1 MAGIQRAAPAQDH
14 TAGHQA
20 AGPQAAGIA
29 GPVAAD
35 AADDRFELFDL
46 RVEVVAPEGVPI
58 QCNARVGDWFEVR
71 GELLHFPPGQPFSM
85 YSLAALLPL
94 LPAKQR
100 PTHPN
105 DWMSTDAEV
114 ACPDPHCP
122 TRFRITRI
130 GKRFFSH
137 AQTTAVPL
145 PAVGGG
151 SA

>member
-1 MAGIQRAAPAQDH
+1 MDRTAGDPAAVTQPACMAGPAVPE
-14 TAGHQA
+14 A
-20 AGPQAAGIA
+20 
-29 GPVAAD
+29 V
-35 AADDRFELFDL
+35 DDRFELFDL
-46 RVEVVAPEGVPI
+46 RVEVVAPEGAHI

-122 TRFRITRI
+122 TRFRITRL
-130 GKRFFSH
+130 GRRVFSH

-145 PAVGGG
+145 PSMSGEA
-151 SA
+151 A

>member
-1 MAGIQRAAPAQDH
+1 MAGIQGAPGQAHLPQPAQARSAVTDD
-14 TAGHQA
+14 
-20 AGPQAAGIA
+20 AGPAVQ
-29 GPVAAD
+29 PND
-35 AADDRFELFDL
+35 HFELFDL
-46 RVEVVAPEGVPI
+46 RVEVVAPEGARI

-122 TRFRITRI
+122 TRFRITRL
-130 GKRFFSH
+130 GRRVFSH

-145 PAVGGG
+145 PSISGEPA
-151 SA
+151 

>member
-1 MAGIQRAAPAQDH
+1 MDRTAGEPAAGTQSARTAAPAVPE
-14 TAGHQA
+14 A
-20 AGPQAAGIA
+20 
-29 GPVAAD
+29 V
-35 AADDRFELFDL
+35 DDRFELFDL

-130 GKRFFSH
+130 GKRVFSH

-145 PAVGGG
+145 PAAAGA

>member
-1 MAGIQRAAPAQDH
+1 MDRTATHPSAGSQPARRQ
-14 TAGHQA
+14 GP
-20 AGPQAAGIA
+20 AGPEA
-29 GPVAAD
+29 V
-35 AADDRFELFDL
+35 DDRFELFDL
-46 RVEVVAPEGVPI
+46 RVEVVAPEGARI

-122 TRFRITRI
+122 TRFRITRL
-130 GKRFFSH
+130 GRRVFSH

-145 PAVGGG
+145 PSMGGEP
-151 SA
+151 A

>member
-1 MAGIQRAAPAQDH
+1 MDRTAALPSAGTQPARRQ
-14 TAGHQA
+14 GP
-20 AGPQAAGIA
+20 AGPEA
-29 GPVAAD
+29 V
-35 AADDRFELFDL
+35 DDRFELFDL
-46 RVEVVAPEGVPI
+46 RVEVVAPEGARI

-122 TRFRITRI
+122 TRFRITRL
-130 GKRFFSH
+130 GRRVFSH
-137 AQTTAVPL
+137 AQTTTVPL
-145 PAVGGG
+145 PSMSGEPA
-151 SA
+151 

>member
-1 MAGIQRAAPAQDH
+1 MPGAGSVAAPLESS
-14 TAGHQA
+14 A
-20 AGPQAAGIA
+20 AE
-29 GPVAAD
+29 
-35 AADDRFELFDL
+35 DRFELFDL
-46 RVEVVAPEGVPI
+46 RVEVVAPEGARI

-71 GELLHFPPGQPFSM
+71 GELLHFPPGQPFSL

-130 GKRFFSH
+130 GKRVFSH

-145 PAVGGG
+145 PAAGGG

>member
-1 MAGIQRAAPAQDH
+1 MAGIQGTTPAQDR
-14 TAGHQA
+14 TAGQLA
-20 AGPQAAGIA
+20 AAPQAGGSAV
-29 GPVAAD
+29 PVAAD
-35 AADDRFELFDL
+35 IADDRFELFDL
-46 RVEVVAPEGVPI
+46 RVEVVAPEGAPI

-122 TRFRITRI
+122 TRFRITRL
-130 GKRFFSH
+130 GRRVFSH

-145 PAVGGG
+145 PSMSGEPA
-151 SA
+151 